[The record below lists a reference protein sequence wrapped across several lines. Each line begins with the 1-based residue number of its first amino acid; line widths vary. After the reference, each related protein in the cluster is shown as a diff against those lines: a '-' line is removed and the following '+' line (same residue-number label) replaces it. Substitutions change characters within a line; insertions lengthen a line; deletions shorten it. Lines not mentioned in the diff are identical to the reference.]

1 MVAVEPDFCHQ
12 CGAELIEREVH
23 DRQRA
28 YCPACE
34 RPFFRNA
41 VPSAGVF
48 VRDGDAVLLMQ
59 QAERDSEWATGGE
72 WTLPGGH
79 PEYDESPREGAVRE
93 LAEETGLRADPDDL
107 SLLAAPHSTHRG
119 YHYYMLTFLLAF
131 EDARGELDPG
141 REASDLRFWTPAE
154 MHADTENTRE
164 IDRRRLSLVFQE

>member
-1 MVAVEPDFCHQ
+1 MVAVEPEFCHQ
-12 CGAELIEREVH
+12 CGAELTERLVH
-23 DRQRA
+23 GRKRP

-59 QAERDSEWATGGE
+59 QADRDSEWATGGE

-93 LAEETGLRADPDDL
+93 LEEETGLRADPDDL
-107 SLLAAPHSTHRG
+107 TLLSAPHSTHRG
-119 YHYYMLTFLLAF
+119 YHYYMLTYLLGYD
-131 EDARGELDPG
+131 DARGELEPG
-141 REASDLRFWTPAE
+141 EEASDLRFWTPEE
-154 MHADTENTRE
+154 MDADTENTRE
-164 IDRRRLSLVFQE
+164 IDRRRLSLAFDD